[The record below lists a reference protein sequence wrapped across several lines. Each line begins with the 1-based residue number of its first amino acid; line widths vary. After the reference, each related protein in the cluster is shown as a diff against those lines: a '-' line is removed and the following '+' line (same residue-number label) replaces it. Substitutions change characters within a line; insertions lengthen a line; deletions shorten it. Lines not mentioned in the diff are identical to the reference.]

1 MPNPLAFDTLAYAKK
16 LKAAGF
22 TDLQAEVQTEA
33 LVEIVEGRLAT
44 RQNLKETEAGLKLNI
59 ESVRSDLKE
68 TEAALRRD
76 MKEMEAG
83 LKLDIESVRSD
94 LKETE
99 AALKLDIESI
109 RRDMKEMEQ
118 RLTIRL
124 GGLIATSIIIV
135 AALVKLL

>member
-1 MPNPLAFDTLAYAKK
+1 MPNALVFDTLAYAKK

-44 RQNLKETEAGLKLNI
+44 RQNLKETE
-59 ESVRSDLKE
+59 
-68 TEAALRRD
+68 TAL
-76 MKEMEAG
+76 
-83 LKLDIESVRSD
+83 
-94 LKETE
+94 
-99 AALKLDIESI
+99 

-124 GGLIATSIIIV
+124 GGLIATAIIIV
-135 AALVKLL
+135 AAMVKLL